1 MKLVFRK
8 NDQEEI
14 TVVLQSFDGDERNFV
29 YTDMIKV
36 LLKDGELEL
45 PIVEGDFT
53 EEEKR
58 SIDDMVSDINKVT
71 KETLKAHDSADG
83 LGPDLS
89 L

>member
-14 TVVLQSFDGDERNFV
+14 TVIQSFDGDERNFI

-36 LLKDGELEL
+36 LLKDGELET
-45 PIVEGDFT
+45 PAIEGDFT
-53 EEEKR
+53 AEEKR
-58 SIDDMVSDINKVT
+58 SINNMVSEINKVT
-71 KETLKAHDSADG
+71 KETLEVSVGSDR
-83 LGPDLS
+83 PITDLS

>member
-1 MKLVFRK
+1 MRLVFRK

-14 TVVLQSFDGDERNFV
+14 TVLQSFDGDEHNFT

-36 LLKDGELEL
+36 LLNDGALEV
-45 PIVEGDFT
+45 PVVEGDFT

-58 SIDDMVSDINKVT
+58 SINNMVSEINKVT
-71 KETLKAHDSADG
+71 KDTLKASTGKDGPSA
-83 LGPDLS
+83 DLS